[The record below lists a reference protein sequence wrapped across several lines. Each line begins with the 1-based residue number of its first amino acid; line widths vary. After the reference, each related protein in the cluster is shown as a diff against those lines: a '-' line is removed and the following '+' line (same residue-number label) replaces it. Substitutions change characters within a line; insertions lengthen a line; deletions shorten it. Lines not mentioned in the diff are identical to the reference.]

1 MSDPVPQSADVLC
14 RAQICCPCCR
24 YDKYCADH
32 YADGRCDQGCNSEEC
47 GWDGLDCAGDK
58 AEKLAEGT
66 LIIVVLMPPDELLE
80 DVRSFL
86 RTLGTLLH
94 TNLRIKLD
102 SQGNPMV
109 FPYYGE
115 KSAARSR
122 RSLVVVRKHRE
133 LEQEVIG

>member
-1 MSDPVPQSADVLC
+1 M
-14 RAQICCPCCR
+14 
-24 YDKYCADH
+24 
-32 YADGRCDQGCNSEEC
+32 
-47 GWDGLDCAGDK
+47 
-58 AEKLAEGT
+58 
-66 LIIVVLMPPDELLE
+66 VLMPPDELLG

-86 RTLGTLLH
+86 RTLGTILH

-122 RSLVVVRKHRE
+122 RSLVVIRKHRE